1 MALAAPSVGLV
12 FLFSL
17 LFASCSNDDTGEK
30 EKASIERTTGDSYK
44 ELSSPVVRNP
54 QEKNHVTKWSCI
66 YFGQYPTNEIVD
78 EPFSAVDDYALSE
91 GDVIM
96 DAALY
101 NMLTKA
107 EWTDDDTEID
117 GKRYHRINGQG
128 AVTCSANREQHYRW
142 KEPEAWHYFIYAPI
156 KWRILNITGTK
167 ALLLA
172 DRMPDTCP
180 FHDKAEDVSWSESL
194 LREWLNGRSSES
206 HPSLFDDGRVV
217 TDKDGVN
224 SEFYERAFTQAEK
237 EAIEITDVIN
247 APNYYFGT
255 SCGPDTKDRVF
266 ILSESEV
273 FSSSQAEDYGFYPG
287 DGLDD
292 AAKRFKSTLY
302 AKCRGAWW
310 SPVEG
315 YRGNSFWFMRSSGY
329 TMSNVTY
336 VCDFGY
342 LYNRGTVVTCH
353 DAAVLPAITIDLSK
367 ANYQEATPVYSTEIN
382 N

>member
-1 MALAAPSVGLV
+1 MTIIKMIAIRETTKSQVAKITRFQMIGFFILLC
-12 FLFSL
+12 L
-17 LFASCSNDDTGEK
+17 LFASCSKDDTEEK
-30 EKASIERTTGDSYK
+30 EEPITERTTGDTYK

-54 QEKNHVTKWSCI
+54 KEEDHVTKWSCI
-66 YFGQYPTNEIVD
+66 YFGQYPTNEIVN
-78 EPFSAVDDYALSE
+78 EPFNAVDDYAVNE
-91 GDVIM
+91 GDVLM

-101 NMLTKA
+101 DRLAKA

-117 GKRYHRINGQG
+117 GKRYHRINGL
-128 AVTCSANREQHYRW
+128 ATVTCSKNREQHYRW
-142 KEPEAWHYFIYAPI
+142 KDPEAWHYFIYAPI
-156 KWRILNITGTK
+156 KWRILNITGSK

-180 FHDKAEDVSWSESL
+180 FHDKAEDISWSGSL
-194 LREWLNGRSSES
+194 LREWLNG
-206 HPSLFDDGRVV
+206 D
-217 TDKDGVN
+217 
-224 SEFYERAFTQAEK
+224 FYERAFTQAEK
-237 EAIEITDVIN
+237 DAIEMTDVAN

-273 FSSSQAEDYGFYPG
+273 FSSSLAEDYGFYPG

-292 AAKRFKSTLY
+292 SARRFKSTLY

-342 LYNRGTVVTCH
+342 LYNRGTVVTCD

-367 ANYQEATPVYSTEIN
+367 ANYQEATPVYSTDIN
-382 N
+382 KHIN

>member
-1 MALAAPSVGLV
+1 MIIQRYSFMTEKTDITLKLKPRDHHLATMLIISLLG
-12 FLFSL
+12 L
-17 LFASCSNDDTGEK
+17 LFASCSNDDTDSHEVP
-30 EKASIERTTGDSYK
+30 ATERTTGDTYK
-44 ELSSPVVRNP
+44 GLSSPVVKSPRAS
-54 QEKNHVTKWSCI
+54 NHVTKWSCI
-66 YFGQYPTNEIVD
+66 YFGHYPTTEIVG

-91 GDVIM
+91 GDVMM

-101 NMLTKA
+101 DKLAKA
-107 EWTDDDTEID
+107 EWTEDDIEIE

-142 KEPEAWHYFIYAPI
+142 SDATEWKYFIYSPI
-156 KWRILNITGTK
+156 KWRVLNIKGTK

-194 LREWLNGRSSES
+194 LRKWL
-206 HPSLFDDGRVV
+206 
-217 TDKDGVN
+217 N
-224 SEFYERAFTQAEK
+224 SEFYDKAFLAAEK
-237 EAIEITDVIN
+237 AAIELTEVVN

-255 SCGPDTKDRVF
+255 SSGPDTKDYVF
-266 ILSESEV
+266 VLSESEV
-273 FSSSQAEDYGFYPG
+273 FSSSLAEDYGFYPS

-292 AAKRFKSTLY
+292 SARRFKSTLY

-342 LYNRGTVVTCH
+342 LYNRGTVVTCD

-367 ANYQEATPVYSTEIN
+367 AHYQEATPVYSTEIN
-382 N
+382 H

>member
-1 MALAAPSVGLV
+1 MKIRAILLLIVSCC
-12 FLFSL
+12 L
-17 LFASCSNDDTGEK
+17 LFASCDKDDTEDNGK
-30 EKASIERTTGDSYK
+30 ETTERITGDTYHD
-44 ELSSPVVRNP
+44 LSSPLVRNSN
-54 QEKNHVTKWSCI
+54 QKDHVTRWSCI
-66 YFGQYPTNEIVD
+66 CFGQYPTNEIVSRT
-78 EPFSAVDDYALSE
+78 FNAVDDYAVND
-91 GDVIM
+91 GDVII
-96 DAALY
+96 DASLY
-101 NMLTKA
+101 NQLANA
-107 EWTDDDTEID
+107 EWTDDDTEIN
-117 GKRYHRINGQG
+117 GTRYHRINGSG
-128 AVTCSANREQHYRW
+128 AITCSSNREQHYRW
-142 KEPEAWHYFIYAPI
+142 EDASQWHYFVYSPI
-156 KWRILNITGTK
+156 KWRTLNITGTK

-180 FHDKAEDVSWSESL
+180 FHNKAEDVSWSQCL
-194 LREWLNGRSSES
+194 LREWLN
-206 HPSLFDDGRVV
+206 
-217 TDKDGVN
+217 T
-224 SEFYERAFTQAEK
+224 EFYGRAFSSTEK
-237 EAIEITDVIN
+237 EAIETTDVAN

-273 FSSSQAEDYGFYPG
+273 FSTALAENYGFYPS
-287 DGLDD
+287 DGIDD
-292 AAKRFKSTLY
+292 SARRFKSTLY

-342 LYNRGTVVTCH
+342 LYNRGTVVTCD

-367 ANYQEATPVYSTEIN
+367 ASYQVAAPVYSTDIN

>member
-1 MALAAPSVGLV
+1 MVQKIAQKPKSRGFQIIGFA
-12 FLFSL
+12 FLFCL
-17 LFASCSNDDTGEK
+17 LFVSCSSDDTEENEK
-30 EKASIERTTGDSYK
+30 PVAERTTGDTYK
-44 ELSSPVVRNP
+44 ELSSPVVRNAK
-54 QEKNHVTKWSCI
+54 ETNHVTRWSCI
-66 YFGQYPTNEIVD
+66 YFGQYPTNEIVNQ
-78 EPFSAVDDYALSE
+78 PFGAVDDYAVSE
-91 GDVIM
+91 GEVLL

-101 NMLTKA
+101 DRLAKS
-107 EWTDDDTEID
+107 
-117 GKRYHRINGQG
+117 
-128 AVTCSANREQHYRW
+128 VNREQHYRW
-142 KEPEAWHYFIYAPI
+142 KDSEVWHYFIYTPV

-180 FHDKAEDVSWSESL
+180 FHDKAVDVSWSGSL
-194 LREWLNGRSSES
+194 LRQWLNG
-206 HPSLFDDGRVV
+206 
-217 TDKDGVN
+217 
-224 SEFYERAFTQAEK
+224 EFYERAFTQAEK

-273 FSSSQAEDYGFYPG
+273 FSSSLAEDYGFYPG

-292 AAKRFKSTLY
+292 AARRFKSTLY

-315 YRGNSFWFMRSSGY
+315 YRGNSFWFMRSNGY

-342 LYNRGTVVTCH
+342 LYNRGTVVTCD

-367 ANYQEATPVYSTEIN
+367 ANYQEASPVYSTDN
-382 N
+382 P

>member
-17 LFASCSNDDTGEK
+17 LFASCSNDDTEEN

-66 YFGQYPTNEIVD
+66 YFGQYPTNEIVN

-96 DAALY
+96 DAVLY
-101 NMLTKA
+101 DMLTKA

-180 FHDKAEDVSWSESL
+180 FHDKAEDVSWSGSL

-206 HPSLFDDGRVV
+206 HPILFDDGRVV

-224 SEFYERAFTQAEK
+224 GKFYERAFTQAEK

-255 SCGPDTKDRVF
+255 SCGPDTKDSVF

-342 LYNRGTVVTCH
+342 LYNRGTVVTCD
-353 DAAVLPAITIDLSK
+353 DAAVLSAITIDLFSK
-367 ANYQEATPVYSTEIN
+367 
-382 N
+382 